1 MQPFNRPEPP
11 TISPLDLRV
20 IIPCNLTESRKFLA
34 YEVKKR
40 LPPVGPV
47 RRWFR
52 APNPRDFQLLGYK
65 IVGSDY
71 PMKSAHL
78 RLAGR
83 FYVAGVLAIH
93 LLVVW
98 NARELIL
105 KGYPDFTIYYTAGTI
120 VRQGMGHQL
129 YDDRVQFAVQKQFA
143 PQVATRLGALPFNHP
158 PFEALLYVPLT
169 WLSYR
174 AAYLLWTLANLG
186 MLAALPILL
195 RPYVPMM
202 AAWSAP
208 AWTGVSLVFFPI
220 FFALL
225 QGQDAI
231 LLMFLYGLTFVSL
244 RKERLVVAGAWLACG
259 LFKFHLV
266 LPALVLLLIQQKA
279 LQPSKKILFG
289 FTLVG
294 ALLGAVSIATVG
306 MGQMIAY
313 PRYVLGLEAT
323 MARGAIM
330 PSDMPN
336 LRGALYLLASNVRF
350 FDVLVVA
357 LSAILFLVAAWNS
370 RPRNGSAADLQFATA
385 VFATVLV
392 SYHALGYDLCV
403 LVLPALLLAGELK
416 DRQVHGT
423 WTHSA
428 IIVGLVILLFSP
440 LQLVLLMR
448 YNHLALLGWGVLL
461 CFIGL
466 SGELRARTRMGA

>member
-1 MQPFNRPEPP
+1 M
-11 TISPLDLRV
+11 V
-20 IIPCNLTESRKFLA
+20 SR
-34 YEVKKR
+34 
-40 LPPVGPV
+40 
-47 RRWFR
+47 
-52 APNPRDFQLLGYK
+52 PNPRDFQLLGYK
-65 IVGSDY
+65 IVRSVH
-71 PMKSAHL
+71 PMKLAPP
-78 RLAGR
+78 RIAGR

-98 NARELIL
+98 SARELIL

-120 VRQGMGHQL
+120 VRQGMGHRL

-174 AAYLLWTLANLG
+174 AAYLWWTLANLG

-195 RPYVPMM
+195 RPYVPWMTM
-202 AAWSAP
+202 TAWSAP
-208 AWTGVSLVFFPI
+208 AWAGVSLAFFPI

-244 RKERLVVAGAWLACG
+244 KRERLFGAGAWLACG

-266 LPALVLLLIQQKA
+266 LPFLVLLLIQQKA
-279 LQPSKKILFG
+279 LQRSKKILFG
-289 FTLVG
+289 FSLVG
-294 ALLGAVSIATVG
+294 ALLAAVSIATVG
-306 MGQMIAY
+306 LGQMIAY

-336 LRGALYLLASNVRF
+336 LRGALYLLASSMRF

-370 RPRNGSAADLQFATA
+370 RSRNGSAADLQFATA

-403 LVLPALLLAGELK
+403 LALPALLLAGELK
-416 DRQVHGT
+416 DRKVSGT
-423 WTHSA
+423 WTRSA
-428 IIVGLVILLFSP
+428 ITAGLVILLFSP

-448 YNHLALLGWGVLL
+448 YNHLALLGWAVLL

-466 SGELRARTRMGA
+466 SGELRMRTGISA